1 MSTSKSLMELVFDLY
16 EENYDQTL
24 SDHQFW
30 MGTGATHGWIPDSQ
44 LYNDILASM
53 KPELVHPDS

>member
-1 MSTSKSLMELVFDLY
+1 MELVFDLY